1 MAEFTVVIP
10 EDLKRE
16 MNSISFINW
25 SEVARTAIRAQV
37 TKVAR
42 LKALAARSRLS
53 EQDALELGTA
63 ITKGLHARY
72 KELYPELK

>member
-16 MNSISFINW
+16 MDRTPFINW
-25 SEVARTAIRAQV
+25 SEVARAAIRAQV

-53 EQDALELGTA
+53 EQDALELGTE